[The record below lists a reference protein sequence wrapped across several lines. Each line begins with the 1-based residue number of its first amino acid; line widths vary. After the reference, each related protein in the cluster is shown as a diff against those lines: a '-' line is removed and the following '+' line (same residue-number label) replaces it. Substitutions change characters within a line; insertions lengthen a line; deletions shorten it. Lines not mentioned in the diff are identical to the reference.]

1 MYSGLMSV
9 ISSPSPIG
17 SPTRTIADI
26 RPRPVSALSLRA
38 CRCRSRT
45 VSASVSKRP
54 ASEPPVWDWTFTA
67 VATYSKSLDPI
78 RSHIAASASSS
89 GRPSRS
95 SPSTR
100 PNSSEEGAAPSSA
113 IARRAG
119 RRPWPA
125 RSVEAIVAR
134 TSGSWRSNACVRR
147 RATTFK
153 TTNGVASPTSISSR
167 ASAGGAPS
175 DRADDA
181 EDEGCGNREIGD
193 VAGAQLD
200 ARALQHACQTLRAG
214 QSAQRALCPGEQR
227 LQRAA
232 GAGPRSAMSRSV
244 TCGSSRRLSSDE
256 RRRRRPAAA
265 APASSSA
272 ASPTT
277 TAAVIGLPATALG
290 TRPGPFRP
298 GIRTG
303 VFAVAPAAWTASVS
317 RSPCLA
323 VERYESCH
331 VRRAHGRAT
340 GTWRRGRRCRRRRR
354 HGRLSRPRVLPGR
367 WCRCSRRPRSRT
379 RSLGAARR
387 RSLA

>member
-1 MYSGLMSV
+1 MYSGLMRV

-26 RPRPVSALSLRA
+26 RPRQVSALSLRA

-54 ASEPPVWDWTFTA
+54 ASEPPVCDWTFTA

-113 IARRAG
+113 IARRAV

-153 TTNGVASPTSISSR
+153 TTNGVASPTNISSR
-167 ASAGGAPS
+167 ASAGGAPAIVPTTPRTKAATPARYGIWPARSSRPERSS
-175 DRADDA
+175 D
-181 EDEGCGNREIGD
+181 
-193 VAGAQLD
+193 
-200 ARALQHACQTLRAG
+200 ACQTLRAG
-214 QSAQRALCPGEQR
+214 QSAQRALRPGEQR
-227 LQRAA
+227 LQLGRGLLVPLGDVAERDVRLEQAAELGRA
-232 GAGPRSAMSRSV
+232 
-244 TCGSSRRLSSDE
+244 
-256 RRRRRPAAA
+256 
-265 APASSSA
+265 
-272 ASPTT
+272 PTT
-277 TAAVIGLPATALG
+277 
-290 TRPGPFRP
+290 
-298 GIRTG
+298 
-303 VFAVAPAAWTASVS
+303 ASGGG
-317 RSPCLA
+317 CA
-323 VERYESCH
+323 GE
-331 VRRAHGRAT
+331 
-340 GTWRRGRRCRRRRR
+340 
-354 HGRLSRPRVLPGR
+354 
-367 WCRCSRRPRSRT
+367 
-379 RSLGAARR
+379 
-387 RSLA
+387 